1 MNKKNSIEYSLSNV
15 DIERYVGRGHII
27 KYSDLSNFDNIDDV
41 FNGNS
46 FVIVLIESKL
56 NSGHWTTM
64 LRYDN
69 TIELFDSYS
78 GTLDNELSFISKQMK
93 IELGENEHILTE
105 LLKKSGHKVVVNKYK
120 FQSEKKING
129 MDVDSCGKWCLLR
142 ILMFV
147 CANMQLKEFVNFVKT
162 NAKKLNLR
170 NDEFVCKCITF

>member
-1 MNKKNSIEYSLSNV
+1 MDKNTIEYSLSNV

-27 KYSDLSNFDNIDDV
+27 KYSDLSNFDHIDDV

-46 FVIVLIESKL
+46 FVIVLIESKP
-56 NSGHWTTM
+56 SAGHWCCM

-69 TIELFDSYS
+69 TIELYDSYS
-78 GTLDNELSFISKQMK
+78 GTLDNELSSISKQMK

-105 LLKKSGHKVVVNKYK
+105 LLKKSGHKVIVIKYK
-120 FQSEKKING
+120 FQSEKNN
-129 MDVDSCGKWCLLR
+129 VDTCGKWILLR

-162 NAKKLNLR
+162 NAKKQNLS

>member
-1 MNKKNSIEYSLSNV
+1 M
-15 DIERYVGRGHII
+15 
-27 KYSDLSNFDNIDDV
+27 
-41 FNGNS
+41 
-46 FVIVLIESKL
+46 ESKL

-78 GTLDNELSFISKQMK
+78 GTLDNELPFISKQMK
-93 IELGENEHILTE
+93 FELGENEHILTE
-105 LLKKSGHKVVVNKYK
+105 LLKKSGHKIIVNKYK
-120 FQSEKKING
+120 FQSEKNN
-129 MDVDSCGKWCLLR
+129 VDSCGKWCLLR

-162 NAKKLNLR
+162 NAKKQNLS

>member
-1 MNKKNSIEYSLSNV
+1 MNKNNIEYSLSNV

-46 FVIVLIESKL
+46 FVIVLIESKP
-56 NSGHWTTM
+56 SAGHWCCM

-69 TIELFDSYS
+69 TIELYDSYS

-105 LLKKSGHKVVVNKYK
+105 FLKKSGHKVVVNKYK
-120 FQSEKKING
+120 FQKESNS
-129 MDVDSCGKWCLLR
+129 VDTCGRHSLLR
-142 ILMFV
+142 ILMFM
-147 CANMQLKEFVNFVKT
+147 CGGMDLKQYTNWFKT
-162 NAKKLNLR
+162 MLNS
-170 NDEFVCKCITF
+170 

>member
-1 MNKKNSIEYSLSNV
+1 MEKNTIEYSLSNV
-15 DIERYVGRGHII
+15 DIERYVGRGHIK

-41 FNGNS
+41 FNDNS
-46 FVIVLIESKL
+46 FVIVLIESKP
-56 NSGHWTTM
+56 SAGHWCCM

-69 TIELFDSYS
+69 TIELYDSYS
-78 GTLDNELSFISKQMK
+78 GTLDNELNYISKQMK

-105 LLKKSGHKVVVNKYK
+105 LLKKSGHKIVVNKYK
-120 FQSEKKING
+120 FQSEKNN
-129 MDVDSCGKWCLLR
+129 VDTCGKWVLLR
-142 ILMFV
+142 ILIFV

>member
-1 MNKKNSIEYSLSNV
+1 MDKNRIEYSLSNV

-64 LRYDN
+64 LRYNN

-105 LLKKSGHKVVVNKYK
+105 LLKKSGHKVIVNKYK
-120 FQSEKKING
+120 FQSEKNN
-129 MDVDSCGKWCLLR
+129 VDTCGKWILLR

>member
-1 MNKKNSIEYSLSNV
+1 MDKNRIEYSLSNV

-46 FVIVLIESKL
+46 FVIVLIESKPFA
-56 NSGHWTTM
+56 GHWCCM

-78 GTLDNELSFISKQMK
+78 GTLDNELNYISKQMK

-105 LLKKSGHKVVVNKYK
+105 LLKKSGHKIVVNKYK

-129 MDVDSCGKWCLLR
+129 MDVDSCGKHVLLR

-147 CANMQLKEFVNFVKT
+147 CGGMDLKQYTNWFKT
-162 NAKKLNLR
+162 NAKLLNLR